1 MSTDSFFQDL
11 MASPRPSEHTY
22 TKTRYVGRNVPG
34 KLWRRMRR
42 RSLDQ
47 VDLVRIWQG
56 SDKHIIIQF
65 TYDGHPF
72 RRDLGQY
79 SVWQKWLAFRAKWYE
94 PVSLGFV
101 TLSFVRHRLC
111 ERSFLG
117 TLFGDPN
124 EKENAEC
131 LAMKKKLQREEAAEA
146 QKIHTFRMHLV
157 GGLTYEGRTVVL
169 RHDMVQ
175 GNGNRW
181 ACGTIGVVVEDHQ
194 ETLVILDPV
203 LRDRRIDVQLEE
215 VEILPEGCSRDFVT
229 YKSLEQELKQLREKS
244 NGAYAQEQGPVLD
257 AMTEIWMKLPEN
269 EMDMLD
275 VEGPQAK
282 NIRATEGTTP

>member
-1 MSTDSFFQDL
+1 MST
-11 MASPRPSEHTY
+11 
-22 TKTRYVGRNVPG
+22 RYAGSHVPG

-42 RSLDQ
+42 RRLDK
-47 VDLVRIWQG
+47 VDLVRVWQG
-56 SDKHIIIQF
+56 PDKHIIVQF
-65 TYDGHPF
+65 TYAEHPF

-79 SVWQKWLAFRAKWYE
+79 SVWRTWCAFYSKWYE
-94 PVSLGFV
+94 PGTPGFV
-101 TLSFVRHRLC
+101 MSAFMRHRMC

-124 EKENAEC
+124 EKEDAEC
-131 LAMKKKLQREEAAEA
+131 LAMKKKLRREEAAEE

-157 GGLTYEGRTVVL
+157 GGLTYEGRTVIF
-169 RHDMVQ
+169 RHDMIQ
-175 GNGNRW
+175 GNGDRW

-194 ETLVILDPV
+194 ETLIVQ
-203 LRDRRIDVQLEE
+203 DRELPNRRVNVQLGE
-215 VEILPEGCSRDFVT
+215 VEILPEGCSDAFII

-269 EMDMLD
+269 EMDLLD
-275 VEGPQAK
+275 AEGPQAK
-282 NIRATEGTTP
+282 NNQATEGTTP

>member
-1 MSTDSFFQDL
+1 MST
-11 MASPRPSEHTY
+11 
-22 TKTRYVGRNVPG
+22 RYAGSHVPG

-42 RSLDQ
+42 RRLDK
-47 VDLVRIWQG
+47 VDLVRVWQG
-56 SDKHIIIQF
+56 PDKHIIIQF
-65 TYDGHPF
+65 TYAGHPF
-72 RRDLGQY
+72 RRDLGRY
-79 SVWQKWLAFRAKWYE
+79 DVERKWTAFFRKWYE
-94 PVSLGFV
+94 PATLGFV
-101 TLSFVRHRLC
+101 VSAFIRHKLC
-111 ERSFLG
+111 QRSFLG

-124 EKENAEC
+124 EKEDADC
-131 LAMKKKLQREEAAEA
+131 LARREKLRREEAAEA

-157 GGLTYEGRTVVL
+157 GGLTYEGRTIVL
-169 RHDMVQ
+169 RHGD
-175 GNGNRW
+175 RW

-215 VEILPEGCSRDFVT
+215 VEILPEGCSSNFVT

-257 AMTEIWMKLPEN
+257 VMTEIWMKLPEN

-275 VEGPQAK
+275 AEGPQAK
-282 NIRATEGTTP
+282 NIRATERATP